1 MPRFE
6 PAGDAFQQASSSAK
20 VINTPE
26 ELGEAFPEYLS
37 QPNPALLQVQLPDP
51 NLFSPPQNDFQQLV
65 LNRRSHRRYDTE
77 ATLSLPELG
86 YLLQMTQG
94 LRVGSQT
101 QKLTRRNVP
110 SAGSRHPFETY
121 LAVQQVEGLE
131 PGIYHYLPEQHA
143 LELWKSGIEALQ
155 AAQAST
161 YNQKQVLNS
170 AVTFFWI
177 AEVYRTSW
185 RYGMRAYRYI
195 YIDAGHVCQNL
206 YLAAESIGYGVC
218 AIAAFDDN
226 LATTVF
232 ELDGK
237 ERFMAYMASVGKK
250 PAAA

>member
-1 MPRFE
+1 MPKFE
-6 PAGDAFQQASSSAK
+6 LAGDAFQHASSDANMGPS
-20 VINTPE
+20 PE
-26 ELGEAFPEYLS
+26 ELGEPFPQYLT
-37 QPNPALLQVQLPDP
+37 QPDPNLKQFQLPDP
-51 NLFSPPQNDFQQLV
+51 ALFTPVENNFQQLA

-77 ATLSLPELG
+77 AILTLAELG

-101 QKLTRRNVP
+101 QKLPRRYVP

-143 LELWKSGIEALQ
+143 LELWKSGLETLESAH
-155 AAQAST
+155 AAT
-161 YNQKQVLNS
+161 YYQKQVTNS
-170 AVTFFWI
+170 AVTFYWV

-218 AIAAFDDN
+218 AIAAFDDE

-237 ERFMAYMASVGKK
+237 ERFMTYMASVGKK
-250 PAAA
+250 LPPA

>member
-6 PAGDAFQQASSSAK
+6 PAGDAFQQASSDANMGPS
-20 VINTPE
+20 PE
-26 ELGEAFPEYLS
+26 ELGEAFPQYLS
-37 QPNPALLQVQLPDP
+37 QPDP
-51 NLFSPPQNDFQQLV
+51 NLEQIQLPYPALFPPPENDFQQLV

-77 ATLSLPELG
+77 AGLTLAELG
-86 YLLQMTQG
+86 YLLRMTQG
-94 LRVGSQT
+94 LRDGSQT

-121 LAVQQVEGLE
+121 LAVQRVEGLE

-143 LELWKSGIEALQ
+143 LELWKSGTESLQ
-155 AAQAST
+155 AAHSTT

-170 AVTFFWI
+170 AVTFYWV

-195 YIDAGHVCQNL
+195 YLDAGHVCQNL

-218 AIAAFDDN
+218 AIAAFDDE
-226 LATTVF
+226 LATKVF

-250 PAAA
+250 LPAA

>member
-1 MPRFE
+1 MPRYE
-6 PAGDAFQQASSSAK
+6 PAGDAFQQASS
-20 VINTPE
+20 NTHMGPSPE
-26 ELGEAFPEYLS
+26 DLGEPFPQY
-37 QPNPALLQVQLPDP
+37 LLQPDPSLLQIQLPDP
-51 NLFSPPQNDFQQLV
+51 TFFTPPQNDFQQLA
-65 LNRRSHRRYDTE
+65 LNRRSHRRYE
-77 ATLSLPELG
+77 ADANLSLAELG

-94 LRVGSQT
+94 LREGSQT

-121 LAVQQVEGLE
+121 LAIQQVEGLE

-143 LELWKSGIEALQ
+143 LELWKSGLDALK
-155 AAQAST
+155 AAHATT

-170 AVTFFWI
+170 AVTFFWV

-237 ERFMAYMASVGKK
+237 ERFMAYIASVGKK
-250 PAAA
+250 PAAV

>member
-20 VINTPE
+20 VINTAE
-26 ELGEAFPEYLS
+26 ELGEAFPQYLV
-37 QPNPALLQVQLPDP
+37 QPDPSLPQVQLPDP
-51 NLFSPPQNDFQQLV
+51 ALFTPLQNNFEQLV
-65 LNRRSHRRYDTE
+65 LERRSHRRYDTE
-77 ATLSLPELG
+77 TILTLAELG

-94 LRVGSQT
+94 LRGFSQT
-101 QKLTRRNVP
+101 HKLTRRYVP

-121 LAVQQVEGLE
+121 LTVQRVEGLE
-131 PGIYHYLPEQHA
+131 PGIYHYLPEQHI
-143 LELWKSGIEALQ
+143 LEMWKSGTDALQ
-155 AAQAST
+155 AAQLTT

-170 AVTFFWI
+170 AVTFFWV

-195 YIDAGHVCQNL
+195 YLDAGHVCQNL

-218 AIAAFDDN
+218 AIAAFDDE
-226 LATTVF
+226 LATSVF

-237 ERFMAYMASVGKK
+237 ERFMTYMASVGKK

>member
-1 MPRFE
+1 MPKFE
-6 PAGDAFQQASSSAK
+6 PAGDAFQQSSSSSR
-20 VINTPE
+20 VINTAE
-26 ELGEAFPEYLS
+26 ELGKPFPQYLV
-37 QPNPALLQVQLPDP
+37 QPDPSLPQVQLPDP
-51 NLFSPPQNDFQQLV
+51 ALFIPPQNNFEQLV
-65 LNRRSHRRYDTE
+65 LDRRSHRRYDTD
-77 ATLSLPELG
+77 ATLSLAELG
-86 YLLQMTQG
+86 YLLRMTQG
-94 LRVGSQT
+94 LRDGFQT
-101 QKLTRRNVP
+101 KNLTRRYVP

-121 LAVQQVEGLE
+121 LTVQRVEGLE

-143 LELWKSGIEALQ
+143 LELWKSGTEALQ
-155 AAQAST
+155 AAHSST

-195 YIDAGHVCQNL
+195 YLDAGHVCQNL

-218 AIAAFDDN
+218 AIAAFDDEM
-226 LATTVF
+226 ADTVF

-250 PAAA
+250 PATV

>member
-51 NLFSPPQNDFQQLV
+51 NLFSPSQNDFQQLV

-77 ATLSLPELG
+77 SNLSTAELG

-94 LRVGSQT
+94 LREGSQT
-101 QKLTRRNVP
+101 QKLTRRYVA

-121 LAVQQVEGLE
+121 LAVQRIEGLE
-131 PGIYHYLPEQHA
+131 PGIYHYLPEQHS
-143 LELWKSGIEALQ
+143 LESWKAGLEALQ
-155 AAQAST
+155 AAHAST

-170 AVTFFWI
+170 AVTFFWV

-195 YIDAGHVCQNL
+195 YLDAGHVCQNL
-206 YLAAESIGYGVC
+206 YLAAESISCGVC
-218 AIAAFDDN
+218 AIAAFDDE
-226 LATTVF
+226 LATSVF

-250 PAAA
+250 LPPA

>member
-1 MPRFE
+1 MPKYE
-6 PAGDAFQQASSSAK
+6 PAGDDFQQASSSANVK
-20 VINTPE
+20 NTAE
-26 ELGEAFPEYLS
+26 ELGEPFPQYLP
-37 QPNPALLQVQLPDP
+37 QPDPNLKQFQLPDP
-51 NLFSPPQNDFQQLV
+51 TLFTPAENNFQQMV
-65 LNRRSHRRYDTE
+65 LNRRSHRRYE
-77 ATLSLPELG
+77 ADANLSLAELG

-94 LRVGSQT
+94 LREGSQT

-121 LAVQQVEGLE
+121 LAIQQVEGLE

-143 LELWKSGIEALQ
+143 LELWKPGLDALK
-155 AAQAST
+155 AAHATT
-161 YNQKQVLNS
+161 YFQKQVTFS
-170 AVTFFWI
+170 AVTFYWV
-177 AEVYRTSW
+177 AEIYRTSW

-195 YIDAGHVCQNL
+195 YLDAGHVCQNL

-218 AIAAFDDN
+218 AIAAFDDE

-250 PAAA
+250 LPAA

>member
-1 MPRFE
+1 M
-6 PAGDAFQQASSSAK
+6 
-20 VINTPE
+20 
-26 ELGEAFPEYLS
+26 
-37 QPNPALLQVQLPDP
+37 
-51 NLFSPPQNDFQQLV
+51 

-77 ATLSLPELG
+77 AILTLAELG
-86 YLLQMTQG
+86 YLLKMTQG
-94 LRVGSQT
+94 LREGSQT

-131 PGIYHYLPEQHA
+131 PGIYHYLPKQHA
-143 LELWKSGIEALQ
+143 LELWKSGLEALESAH
-155 AAQAST
+155 AAT
-161 YNQKQVLNS
+161 YYQKQVTNS
-170 AVTFFWI
+170 AVTFYWV

-250 PAAA
+250 LPPA

>member
-26 ELGEAFPEYLS
+26 ELGEAFPQYLF
-37 QPNPALLQVQLPDP
+37 QPNPALPQVQLPDP
-51 NLFSPPQNDFQQLV
+51 TLFTPPQNDFDQLV

-77 ATLSLPELG
+77 AILSLAELG

-94 LRVGSQT
+94 LREGSQT
-101 QKLTRRNVP
+101 QKLTRRYVP

-121 LAVQQVEGLE
+121 LAIQRVEGLE

-143 LELWKSGIEALQ
+143 LELWKSGTEALQ
-155 AAQAST
+155 AAHSTT

-177 AEVYRTSW
+177 AEVCRTSW

-206 YLAAESIGYGVC
+206 YLAAESIGCGVC
-218 AIAAFDDN
+218 AIAAFDDE
-226 LATTVF
+226 LATSVF

-237 ERFMAYMASVGKK
+237 ERFVAYMSSVGKK

>member
-6 PAGDAFQQASSSAK
+6 SAGDAFQQASSSAK
-20 VINTPE
+20 AINTPE
-26 ELGEAFPEYLS
+26 VLGEAFPQYLS
-37 QPNPALLQVQLPDP
+37 QPNPELRQVKLPDP
-51 NLFSPPQNDFQQLV
+51 TLFTPPQNDFDQLV

-77 ATLSLPELG
+77 AVLSLAELG
-86 YLLQMTQG
+86 YLLHMTQG
-94 LRVGSQT
+94 LREGTQT
-101 QKLTRRNVP
+101 QNLTRRYVP

-121 LAVQQVEGLE
+121 LAIQRVEGLE

-143 LELWKSGIEALQ
+143 LEIWRSGTEVLQ
-155 AAQAST
+155 AAYSTT

-170 AVTFFWI
+170 AVTYFWI

-195 YIDAGHVCQNL
+195 YLDAGHVCQNL
-206 YLAAESIGYGVC
+206 YLAAESIGCGVC
-218 AIAAFDDN
+218 AIAAFDDE

-250 PAAA
+250 PATA

>member
-1 MPRFE
+1 MPKYE
-6 PAGDAFQQASSSAK
+6 LAGDAFQQASSSANI
-20 VINTPE
+20 INTPE
-26 ELGEAFPEYLS
+26 ALGEAFPEYLS
-37 QPNPALLQVQLPDP
+37 LPNPDLLQIQLPDP
-51 NLFSPPQNDFQQLV
+51 TLFTPPQNDFQQLA

-77 ATLSLPELG
+77 AILTLAELG

-131 PGIYHYLPEQHA
+131 PGIYHYLPKQHA
-143 LELWKSGIEALQ
+143 LELWKSGLEALESAH
-155 AAQAST
+155 AAT
-161 YNQKQVLNS
+161 YYQKQVTNS
-170 AVTFFWI
+170 AVTFYWV

-218 AIAAFDDN
+218 AIAAFDDE

-250 PAAA
+250 LPPA